1 MDGEGKMS
9 EYFGVRVEDL
19 FDTMPERFRPEGAE
33 GVDASFGYD
42 IQEEGKWKLNVKDG
56 RMKIEKVQDLSGCVT
71 VTITDG
77 ETFVGINLGKMDAMK
92 AFSSGKF
99 KVEGDFGA
107 LAKTTKM
114 FRKYFPP
121 KKELTTRQSILDM
134 FATLEKRF
142 QPQKAEGLDISI
154 GYDIGG
160 EDGGKWTARVQG
172 GRCAVKAGLAEALNV
187 KLQAQ
192 AADWVA
198 LMLGKIDA
206 LSLLSA
212 GKAAIAG
219 DAKLAL
225 RLGEI
230 FAPYVPPGEKE
241 KASEQELIVLRK
253 TISVNQRFATG
264 PVMGKFLKG
273 LKEKKILAN
282 QCPKCRRLQ
291 LPPREVCAVCRVRAT
306 GWKEVGPKGH
316 LIINE
321 IVYYASPD
329 PLTGETRET
338 PYGSIH
344 VLLDGCKGDET
355 FWHLL
360 RRDQIFQVKEAWGEE
375 KGTRL
380 RPVWAGHRTGSIH
393 DIQYFEIDD

>member
-1 MDGEGKMS
+1 MS
-9 EYFGVRVEDL
+9 EYFGVRVEDI
-19 FDTMPERFRPEGAE
+19 FITMPDRFRPEGAE
-33 GVDASFGYD
+33 GVTASYGYS
-42 IQEEGKWKLNVKDG
+42 IEGEGKWKLTVKDG
-56 RMKIEKVQDLSGCVT
+56 KMKLERVEDLSGCTT
-71 VTITDG
+71 VTTTDG
-77 ETFVGINLGKMDAMK
+77 ETFVGINLGKVDAMK

-99 KVEGDFGA
+99 RVEGDFGA
-107 LAKTTKM
+107 LAKTAKM
-114 FRKYFPP
+114 FRKYVPP
-121 KKELTTRQSILDM
+121 KKELTPREYIFDM
-134 FATLEKRF
+134 FGTLEKRF
-142 QPQKAEGLDISI
+142 QPARAEGLEVSI

-160 EDGGKWTARVQG
+160 EDGGKWTAVIG
-172 GRCAVKAGLAEALNV
+172 GGKCTLKEGLEEKLNV

-192 AADWVA
+192 ASDWVA

-225 RLGEI
+225 KLGEI
-230 FAPYVPPGEKE
+230 FAPYVPPGEAVKE
-241 KASEQELIVLRK
+241 HELIVLRK

-273 LKEKKILAN
+273 LMEKKILAN
-282 QCPKCRRLQ
+282 KCPKCGRLQ
-291 LPPREVCAVCRVRAT
+291 LAPREVCAVCRVEAT
-306 GWKEVGPKGH
+306 GWQEVGPKGN
-316 LIINE
+316 LEVIE

-344 VLLDGCKGDET
+344 VLLDGCRGNET

-360 RRDQIFQVKEAWGEE
+360 RRDQIFQVRETQGGI

-380 RPVWAGHRTGSIH
+380 RPVWADSRAGSIH
-393 DIQYFEIDD
+393 DIQYFEIDE

>member
-1 MDGEGKMS
+1 MS
-9 EYFGVRVEDL
+9 EHFGVKVEDI
-19 FDTMPERFRPEGAE
+19 FITMPERFRPEGAE
-33 GVDASFGYD
+33 GVTASYGYS
-42 IQEEGKWKLNVKDG
+42 IEGEGKWKLTVKDG
-56 RMKIEKVQDLSGCVT
+56 KMKLERVEDLSGCTT
-71 VTITDG
+71 VTTTDG
-77 ETFVGINLGKMDAMK
+77 ETFVGINLGKVDAMK

-99 KVEGDFGA
+99 RVEGDFGA
-107 LAKTTKM
+107 LAKTAKM
-114 FRKYFPP
+114 FRKYVPP
-121 KKELTTRQSILDM
+121 KKELTSREYILDM
-134 FATLEKRF
+134 FGTLEKRF
-142 QPQKAEGLDISI
+142 QPARAEGLEVSI

-160 EDGGKWTARVQG
+160 EDGGKWTAVIG
-172 GRCAVKAGLAEALNV
+172 GGECTLKEGLEEKLNV

-192 AADWVA
+192 ASDWVA

-225 RLGEI
+225 KLGEI
-230 FAPYVPPGEKE
+230 FSPYVPPGEPAK
-241 KASEQELIVLRK
+241 EQELIVLRK

-264 PVMGKFLKG
+264 PVMGRFLRG
-273 LKEKKILAN
+273 LMEKKILAN
-282 QCPKCRRLQ
+282 KCPKCGRLQ
-291 LPPREVCAVCRVRAT
+291 LAPREVCAVCRVEAT
-306 GWKEVGPKGH
+306 EWQEVGPKGI
-316 LIINE
+316 LEVIE

-344 VLLDGCKGDET
+344 VLLDGCKGNET

-360 RRDQIFQVKEAWGEE
+360 RRDQIFQVRESQGGI

-380 RPVWAGHRTGSIH
+380 RPVWADSRTGSIH
-393 DIQYFEIDD
+393 DIQYFEIDE

>member
-1 MDGEGKMS
+1 MS
-9 EYFGVRVEDL
+9 EHFGVKVEDI
-19 FDTMPERFRPEGAE
+19 FITMPERFRPEGAE
-33 GVDASFGYD
+33 GVTASYGYS
-42 IQEEGKWKLNVKDG
+42 IEGEGKWKLTVKDG
-56 RMKIEKVQDLSGCVT
+56 KMKLERVEDLSGCTT
-71 VTITDG
+71 VTSTDG
-77 ETFVGINLGKMDAMK
+77 ETFVGINLGKVDAMK

-99 KVEGDFGA
+99 RVEGDFGA
-107 LAKTTKM
+107 LAKTAKM
-114 FRKYFPP
+114 FRKYVPP
-121 KKELTTRQSILDM
+121 KKELTSREYILDM

-142 QPQKAEGLDISI
+142 QPARAEGLEVSI

-160 EDGGKWTARVQG
+160 EDGGKWTAVIG
-172 GRCAVKAGLAEALNV
+172 GGKCTLKEGLEEKLNV

-192 AADWVA
+192 ASDWVA

-225 RLGEI
+225 KLGEI
-230 FAPYVPPGEKE
+230 FAPYVPPGEAVK
-241 KASEQELIVLRK
+241 EQELIVLRK
-253 TISVNQRFATG
+253 TISVNQKFSTG

-273 LKEKKILAN
+273 LMEKKILAN
-282 QCPKCRRLQ
+282 KCPKCGRLQ
-291 LPPREVCAVCRVRAT
+291 LPPREVCAVCRVEAT
-306 GWKEVGPKGH
+306 EWQEVGPKGN
-316 LIINE
+316 LEVIE

-344 VLLDGCKGDET
+344 VLLNGCRGNET

-360 RRDQIFQVKEAWGEE
+360 RRDQIFQVKESQGGI

-380 RPVWAGHRTGSIH
+380 RPVWAESRTGSIH
-393 DIQYFEIDD
+393 DIQYFEIDE

>member
-1 MDGEGKMS
+1 MS
-9 EYFGVRVEDL
+9 EHFGVKVEEI
-19 FDTMPERFRPEGAE
+19 FITMPERFRPEGAE
-33 GVDASFGYD
+33 GVTASYGYS
-42 IQEEGKWKLNVKDG
+42 IEGEGKWKLTVKDG
-56 RMKIEKVQDLSGCVT
+56 KMKLERVEDLSGCTT
-71 VTITDG
+71 VTTTDG
-77 ETFVGINLGKMDAMK
+77 ETFVGINLGKVDAMK

-99 KVEGDFGA
+99 RVEGDFGA
-107 LAKTTKM
+107 LAKTAKM
-114 FRKYFPP
+114 FRKYVPP
-121 KKELTTRQSILDM
+121 KKELTSREYILDM
-134 FATLEKRF
+134 FGTLEKRF
-142 QPQKAEGLDISI
+142 QPARAEGLEVSI

-160 EDGGKWTARVQG
+160 EDGGKWTAVIG
-172 GRCAVKAGLAEALNV
+172 GGKCTLKEGLEEKLTV

-192 AADWVA
+192 ASDWVA

-219 DAKLAL
+219 DVKLAL
-225 RLGEI
+225 KLGEI
-230 FAPYVPPGEKE
+230 FAPYVPPGEAVK
-241 KASEQELIVLRK
+241 EQELIVLRK

-273 LKEKKILAN
+273 LMEKKILAN
-282 QCPKCRRLQ
+282 KCPKCGRLQ
-291 LPPREVCAVCRVRAT
+291 LAPREVCAVCRVEAT
-306 GWKEVGPKGH
+306 EWQEVGPKGN
-316 LIINE
+316 LEVIE

-344 VLLDGCKGDET
+344 VLLDGCKGNET

-360 RRDQIFQVKEAWGEE
+360 RRDQIFQVRESQGGI

-380 RPVWAGHRTGSIH
+380 RPVWADSRTGSIH
-393 DIQYFEIDD
+393 DIQYFEIDE

>member
-1 MDGEGKMS
+1 MS
-9 EYFGVRVEDL
+9 EHFGVKVEDI
-19 FDTMPERFRPEGAE
+19 FITMPERFRPEGAE
-33 GVDASFGYD
+33 GVTASYGYS
-42 IQEEGKWKLNVKDG
+42 IEGEGKWKLTVKDG
-56 RMKIEKVQDLSGCVT
+56 KMKLERVEDLSGCTT
-71 VTITDG
+71 VTTTDG
-77 ETFVGINLGKMDAMK
+77 ETFVGINLGKVDAMK

-99 KVEGDFGA
+99 RVEGDFGA
-107 LAKTTKM
+107 LAKTAKM
-114 FRKYFPP
+114 FRKYVPP
-121 KKELTTRQSILDM
+121 KKELTSREYILDM
-134 FATLEKRF
+134 FGTLEKRF
-142 QPQKAEGLDISI
+142 QPARAEGLEVSI

-160 EDGGKWTARVQG
+160 EDGGKWTAVIG
-172 GRCAVKAGLAEALNV
+172 GGKCTLKEGLEEKLNV

-192 AADWVA
+192 ASDWVA

-206 LSLLSA
+206 LSLLGA

-225 RLGEI
+225 KLGEI
-230 FAPYVPPGEKE
+230 FAPYVPPGEAVK
-241 KASEQELIVLRK
+241 EQELIVLRK

-273 LKEKKILAN
+273 LMEKKILAN
-282 QCPKCRRLQ
+282 KCPKCGRLQ
-291 LPPREVCAVCRVRAT
+291 LAPREVCAVCRVEAT
-306 GWKEVGPKGH
+306 GWQEVGPKGN
-316 LIINE
+316 LEVIE

-344 VLLDGCKGDET
+344 VLLDGCRGNET

-360 RRDQIFQVKEAWGEE
+360 RRDQIFQVRETQGGI

-380 RPVWAGHRTGSIH
+380 RPVWADSRTGSIH
-393 DIQYFEIDD
+393 DIQYFEIDE

>member
-1 MDGEGKMS
+1 MS
-9 EYFGVRVEDL
+9 EHFGVKVEDIL
-19 FDTMPERFRPEGAE
+19 ITMPERFRQEGAE
-33 GVDASFGYD
+33 GVTASYGYS
-42 IQEEGKWKLNVKDG
+42 IEGEGKWKLTVKDG
-56 RMKIEKVQDLSGCVT
+56 KMKLERVEDLSGCTT
-71 VTITDG
+71 VTTTDG
-77 ETFVGINLGKMDAMK
+77 ETFVGINLGKVDAMK

-99 KVEGDFGA
+99 RVEGDFGA
-107 LAKTTKM
+107 LAKTAKM
-114 FRKYFPP
+114 FRKYVPP
-121 KKELTTRQSILDM
+121 KKELTSREYILDM
-134 FATLEKRF
+134 FGTLEKRF
-142 QPQKAEGLDISI
+142 QPARAEGLEVSI

-160 EDGGKWTARVQG
+160 EDGGKWTAVIG
-172 GRCAVKAGLAEALNV
+172 GGKCTLKEGLEEKLNV

-192 AADWVA
+192 ASDWVA

-225 RLGEI
+225 KLGEI
-230 FAPYVPPGEKE
+230 FAPYVPPGEAVKE
-241 KASEQELIVLRK
+241 HELIVLRK

-273 LKEKKILAN
+273 LMEKKILAN
-282 QCPKCRRLQ
+282 KCPKCGRLQ
-291 LPPREVCAVCRVRAT
+291 LAPREVCAVCRVEAT
-306 GWKEVGPKGH
+306 GWQEVGPKGN
-316 LIINE
+316 LEVIE

-338 PYGSIH
+338 PDGSIH
-344 VLLDGCKGDET
+344 VLLDGCRGNET

-360 RRDQIFQVKEAWGEE
+360 RRDQIFQVRETQAGI

-380 RPVWAGHRTGSIH
+380 RPVWADSRTGSIH
-393 DIQYFEIDD
+393 DIQYFEIDQ

>member
-1 MDGEGKMS
+1 MS
-9 EYFGVRVEDL
+9 EYFGVRVEDI
-19 FDTMPERFRPEGAE
+19 FITMPDRFRPEGAE
-33 GVDASFGYD
+33 GVTASYGYS
-42 IQEEGKWKLNVKDG
+42 IEGEGKWKLTVKDG
-56 RMKIEKVQDLSGCVT
+56 KMKLERVEDLSGCTT
-71 VTITDG
+71 VTTTDG
-77 ETFVGINLGKMDAMK
+77 ETFVGINLGKVDAMK

-99 KVEGDFGA
+99 RVEGDFGA
-107 LAKTTKM
+107 LAKTAKM
-114 FRKYFPP
+114 FRKYVPP
-121 KKELTTRQSILDM
+121 KKELTPREYIFDM
-134 FATLEKRF
+134 FGTLEKRF
-142 QPQKAEGLDISI
+142 QPARAEGLEVSI

-160 EDGGKWTARVQG
+160 EDGGKWTAVIG
-172 GRCAVKAGLAEALNV
+172 GGKCTLKEGLEEKLNV

-192 AADWVA
+192 ASDWVA

-225 RLGEI
+225 KLGEI
-230 FAPYVPPGEKE
+230 FAPYVPPGEAVKE
-241 KASEQELIVLRK
+241 HELIVLRK

-273 LKEKKILAN
+273 LMEKKILAN
-282 QCPKCRRLQ
+282 KCPKCGRLQ
-291 LPPREVCAVCRVRAT
+291 LAPREVCAVCRVEAT
-306 GWKEVGPKGH
+306 GWQEVGPKGN
-316 LIINE
+316 LEVIE

-344 VLLDGCKGDET
+344 VLLDGCRGNET

-360 RRDQIFQVKEAWGEE
+360 RRDQIFQVRETQGGI

-380 RPVWAGHRTGSIH
+380 RPVWADSRTGSIH
-393 DIQYFEIDD
+393 DIQYFEIDQ

>member
-1 MDGEGKMS
+1 MS
-9 EYFGVRVEDL
+9 EHFGVKVEEI
-19 FDTMPERFRPEGAE
+19 FITMPERFRPEGAE
-33 GVDASFGYD
+33 GVTASYGYS
-42 IQEEGKWKLNVKDG
+42 IEGEGKWKLTVKDG
-56 RMKIEKVQDLSGCVT
+56 KMKLERVEDLSGCTT
-71 VTITDG
+71 VTTTDG
-77 ETFVGINLGKMDAMK
+77 ETFVGINLGKVDAMK

-99 KVEGDFGA
+99 RVEGDFGA
-107 LAKTTKM
+107 LAKTAKM
-114 FRKYFPP
+114 FRKYVPP
-121 KKELTTRQSILDM
+121 KKELTSREYILDM
-134 FATLEKRF
+134 FGTLEKRF
-142 QPQKAEGLDISI
+142 QPARAEGLEVSI

-160 EDGGKWTARVQG
+160 EDGGKWTAVIG
-172 GRCAVKAGLAEALNV
+172 GGKCTLKEGLEEKLTV

-192 AADWVA
+192 ASDWVA

-219 DAKLAL
+219 DVKLAL
-225 RLGEI
+225 KLGEI
-230 FAPYVPPGEKE
+230 FAPYVPPGEAVK
-241 KASEQELIVLRK
+241 EQELIVLRK

-273 LKEKKILAN
+273 LMEKKILAN
-282 QCPKCRRLQ
+282 KCPKCGRLQ
-291 LPPREVCAVCRVRAT
+291 LAPREVCAVCRVEAT
-306 GWKEVGPKGH
+306 EWQEVGPKGN
-316 LIINE
+316 LEVIE

-344 VLLDGCKGDET
+344 VLLDGCRGNET

-360 RRDQIFQVKEAWGEE
+360 RRDQIFQVKESQGGI

-380 RPVWAGHRTGSIH
+380 RPVWADSRTGSIH
-393 DIQYFEIDD
+393 DIQYFEIDE

>member
-1 MDGEGKMS
+1 MS
-9 EYFGVRVEDL
+9 EYFGVRVEDI
-19 FDTMPERFRPEGAE
+19 FITMPDRFRPEGAE
-33 GVDASFGYD
+33 GVTASYGYS
-42 IQEEGKWKLNVKDG
+42 IEGEGKWKLTVKDG
-56 RMKIEKVQDLSGCVT
+56 KMKLERVEDLSGCTT
-71 VTITDG
+71 VTTTDG
-77 ETFVGINLGKMDAMK
+77 ETFVGINLGKVDAMK

-99 KVEGDFGA
+99 RVEGDFGA
-107 LAKTTKM
+107 LAKTAKM
-114 FRKYFPP
+114 FRKYVPP
-121 KKELTTRQSILDM
+121 KKELTPREYIFDM
-134 FATLEKRF
+134 FGTLEKRF
-142 QPQKAEGLDISI
+142 QPARAEGLEVSI

-160 EDGGKWTARVQG
+160 EDGGKWTAVIG
-172 GRCAVKAGLAEALNV
+172 GGKCTLKEGLEEKLNV

-192 AADWVA
+192 ASDWVA

-206 LSLLSA
+206 LSLLGA

-225 RLGEI
+225 KLGEI
-230 FAPYVPPGEKE
+230 FAPYVPPGEAVK
-241 KASEQELIVLRK
+241 EQELIVLRK

-273 LKEKKILAN
+273 LMEKKILAN
-282 QCPKCRRLQ
+282 KCPKCGRLQ
-291 LPPREVCAVCRVRAT
+291 LAPREVCAVCRVEAT
-306 GWKEVGPKGH
+306 GWQEVGPKGN
-316 LIINE
+316 LEVIE

-344 VLLDGCKGDET
+344 VLLDGCRGNET

-360 RRDQIFQVKEAWGEE
+360 RRDQIFQVRETQGGI

-380 RPVWAGHRTGSIH
+380 RPVWADSRAGSIH
-393 DIQYFEIDD
+393 DIQYFEIDE

>member
-1 MDGEGKMS
+1 MS
-9 EYFGVRVEDL
+9 EYFGVKVEDIFL
-19 FDTMPERFRPEGAE
+19 TMPDRFRPDGAE
-33 GVDASFGYD
+33 GVTASYGYS
-42 IQEEGKWKLNVKDG
+42 IEGEGKWKLTVKDG
-56 RMKIEKVQDLSGCVT
+56 KMKLERVEDLSGCTT

-77 ETFVGINLGKMDAMK
+77 ETFVGINLGKVDAMK

-99 KVEGDFGA
+99 RVEGDFGA
-107 LAKTTKM
+107 LAKTAKM
-114 FRKYFPP
+114 FRKYVPP
-121 KKELTTRQSILDM
+121 KKELTSREYTLDM
-134 FATLEKRF
+134 FGTLEKRF
-142 QPQKAEGLDISI
+142 QPAKAEGLEVSI

-160 EDGGKWTARVQG
+160 EDGGKWTAVIGGGKCTLKQG
-172 GRCAVKAGLAEALNV
+172 LEEKLTV

-192 AADWVA
+192 ASDWVA

-219 DAKLAL
+219 DVKLAL
-225 RLGEI
+225 KLGEI
-230 FAPYVPPGEKE
+230 FAPYVPPGEAVK
-241 KASEQELIVLRK
+241 EQELIVLRK

-273 LKEKKILAN
+273 LMEKKILAN
-282 QCPKCRRLQ
+282 KCPKCGRLQ
-291 LPPREVCAVCRVRAT
+291 LAPREVCAVCRVEAT
-306 GWKEVGPKGH
+306 EWQEVGPKGN
-316 LIINE
+316 LEVIE

-344 VLLDGCKGDET
+344 VLLDGCRGNET

-360 RRDQIFQVKEAWGEE
+360 RRDQIFQVKESQGGI

-380 RPVWAGHRTGSIH
+380 RPVWAESRTGSIH
-393 DIQYFEIDD
+393 DIQYFEIDE

>member
-1 MDGEGKMS
+1 MS
-9 EYFGVRVEDL
+9 EYFGAKVEDI
-19 FDTMPERFRPEGAE
+19 FNTMAERFRPEGAE

-42 IQEEGKWKLNVKDG
+42 IQGEGKWKLTVKDG
-56 RMKIEKVQDLSGCVT
+56 KMKMEKRGDLSGCGT
-71 VTITDG
+71 LTITDG
-77 ETFVGINLGKMDAMK
+77 ETFVGINLGKIDAMK

-99 KVEGDFGA
+99 KVQGDFGA
-107 LAKTTKM
+107 LTKTARM
-114 FRKYFPP
+114 FRKYVPP
-121 KKELTTRQSILDM
+121 KQELTTKEYILNM
-134 FATLEKRF
+134 FGTLQTRF
-142 QPQKAEGLDISI
+142 QPQKAGDLNACI

-160 EDGGKWTARVQG
+160 EDGGKWTAIIREG
-172 GRCAVKAGLAEALNV
+172 NCAVKEGLLPGLKV
-187 KLQAQ
+187 TLQAQ
-192 AADWVA
+192 ATDWVP

-206 LSLLSA
+206 LTLLSA
-212 GKAAIAG
+212 GKAAILG

-230 FAPYVPPGEKE
+230 FSPYIPPGEKE
-241 KASEQELIVLRK
+241 KTPEQELVILKK

-273 LKEKKILAN
+273 LKEKTILAN
-282 QCPKCRRLQ
+282 QCPKCERLQ
-291 LPPREVCAVCRVRAT
+291 LPPREVCAVCRVRAG

-316 LIINE
+316 LIVNE

-344 VLLDGCKGDET
+344 LLLDGCKGDET

-360 RRDQIFQVKEAWGEE
+360 RRDQIFQVKEPWGEE

-380 RPVWAGHRTGSIH
+380 RPVWAENRTGSIH
-393 DIQYFEIDD
+393 DIQYFEIDE

>member
-1 MDGEGKMS
+1 MS
-9 EYFGVRVEDL
+9 EYFGVRVEDI
-19 FDTMPERFRPEGAE
+19 FITMPDRFRPEGAE
-33 GVDASFGYD
+33 GVTASYGYS
-42 IQEEGKWKLNVKDG
+42 IEGEGKWKLMVKDG
-56 RMKIEKVQDLSGCVT
+56 KMKLERVEDLSGCTT
-71 VTITDG
+71 VTTTDG
-77 ETFVGINLGKMDAMK
+77 ETFVGINLGKVDAMK

-99 KVEGDFGA
+99 RVEGDFGA
-107 LAKTTKM
+107 LAKTAKM
-114 FRKYFPP
+114 FRKYVPP
-121 KKELTTRQSILDM
+121 KKELTPREYIFDM
-134 FATLEKRF
+134 FGTLEKRF
-142 QPQKAEGLDISI
+142 QPARAEGLEVSI

-160 EDGGKWTARVQG
+160 EDGGKWTAVIG
-172 GRCAVKAGLAEALNV
+172 GGKCTLKEGLEEKLNV

-192 AADWVA
+192 ASDWVA

-225 RLGEI
+225 KLGEI
-230 FAPYVPPGEKE
+230 FAPYVPPGEAVKE
-241 KASEQELIVLRK
+241 HELIVLRK

-273 LKEKKILAN
+273 LMEKKILAN
-282 QCPKCRRLQ
+282 KCPKCGRLQ
-291 LPPREVCAVCRVRAT
+291 LAPREVCAVCRVEAT
-306 GWKEVGPKGH
+306 GWQEVGPKGN
-316 LIINE
+316 LEVIE

-344 VLLDGCKGDET
+344 VLLDGCRGNET

-360 RRDQIFQVKEAWGEE
+360 RRDQIFQVRETQGGI

-380 RPVWAGHRTGSIH
+380 RPVWADSRTGSIH
-393 DIQYFEIDD
+393 DIQYFEIDE

>member
-1 MDGEGKMS
+1 MS
-9 EYFGVRVEDL
+9 EYFGVRVEDI
-19 FDTMPERFRPEGAE
+19 FITMADRFRPEGAE
-33 GVDASFGYD
+33 GVTASYGY
-42 IQEEGKWKLNVKDG
+42 IIEGEGRWKLTVKDG
-56 RMKIEKVQDLSGCVT
+56 KMKLEKVEDLSGCTAVT
-71 VTITDG
+71 TTDG
-77 ETFVGINLGKMDAMK
+77 ETFVGINLGKVDAMK

-107 LAKTTKM
+107 LAKTAKM
-114 FRKYFPP
+114 FRKYVPS
-121 KKELTTRQSILDM
+121 KKELTSREYILDI
-134 FATLEKRF
+134 FGTLEKRF
-142 QPQKAEGLDISI
+142 QPARAEGLEVCI

-160 EDGGKWTARVQG
+160 GDGGKWTAVIG
-172 GRCAVKAGLAEALNV
+172 GGKCTLKEGLEENLNV
-187 KLQAQ
+187 KIQAR
-192 AADWVA
+192 ASDWVA

-225 RLGEI
+225 KLGEI
-230 FAPYVPPGEKE
+230 FSPYVPPGEAIK
-241 KASEQELIVLRK
+241 EQELIVLRK

-264 PVMGKFLKG
+264 PVMGKFLRG
-273 LKEKKILAN
+273 LMEKKILAN
-282 QCPKCRRLQ
+282 KCPKCGRLQ
-291 LPPREVCAVCRVRAT
+291 LAPREVCAVCRVEAT
-306 GWKEVGPKGH
+306 EWQEVGPKGN
-316 LIINE
+316 LEVIE

-344 VLLDGCKGDET
+344 VLLDGCRGNET

-360 RRDQIFQVKEAWGEE
+360 RRDQIFQVRESQGEI

-380 RPVWAGHRTGSIH
+380 RPVWADSRTGGIH
-393 DIQYFEIDD
+393 DIRYFEIDE